1 MFGTTGCWRKWRSGS
16 TTRTSC
22 TYHRHLTGPNRK
34 GIAFGENASKQD
46 FCAIVEGDE
55 EDFPYI
61 SLVRDREAAAAD
73 PDRIRFSPSI
83 LPPYERAAECIDAH
97 ANLGSGGTEKSRGL
111 CTRRRAE
118 VKI

>member
-61 SLVRDREAAAAD
+61 SLS
-73 PDRIRFSPSI
+73 RFSKIFRS
-83 LPPYERAAECIDAH
+83 RANPTCAESTPVTKQI
-97 ANLGSGGTEKSRGL
+97 NELVEKL
-111 CTRRRAE
+111 ALHFW
-118 VKI
+118 

>member
-61 SLVRDREAAAAD
+61 SLS
-73 PDRIRFSPSI
+73 RFS
-83 LPPYERAAECIDAH
+83 
-97 ANLGSGGTEKSRGL
+97 
-111 CTRRRAE
+111 
-118 VKI
+118 KIF